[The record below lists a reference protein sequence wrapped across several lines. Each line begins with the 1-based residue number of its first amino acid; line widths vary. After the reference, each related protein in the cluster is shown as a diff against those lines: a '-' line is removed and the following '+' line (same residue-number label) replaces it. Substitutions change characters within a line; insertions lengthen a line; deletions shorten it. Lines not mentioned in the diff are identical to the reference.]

1 MDLYYPGVFASKK
14 ARKSLVVITSLC
26 SVYMLLLKLF
36 VQAQLIMPHSA
47 PLVQGQRAIWRLL
60 WRSPSSPSPECKRL
74 LSNVEIMT
82 KSQDCWAWWLTVG
95 MLPPFSNHASH
106 KHHSPFSPQS
116 LFLQTSCRGRGVLG
130 SFMGQNSAPVSSSS
144 SIGSPKR
151 LCTFTT
157 SLTLD
162 ERLQT
167 SMICKSS
174 TIPWYANPE
183 VKDSS
188 CISSKRFSLYLG
200 LFLLLLSVF
209 NMSENCRDVSK
220 IGNPDREPWYPAGE
234 NIWHFRK
241 LGRIS
246 F

>member
-1 MDLYYPGVFASKK
+1 MYRIYVCQDVYHPEVFASKK
-14 ARKSLVVITSLC
+14 ARKSLVVITSLW
-26 SVYMLLLKLF
+26 SVYVLLLLLKLF
-36 VQAQLIMPHSA
+36 VQAQLIMLHSA

-82 KSQDCWAWWLTVG
+82 KSQDCWAWWLTVV
-95 MLPPFSNHASH
+95 HAAAVL
-106 KHHSPFSPQS
+106 QS
-116 LFLQTSCRGRGVLG
+116 CFPQTSHTLQPTESFLADFIGVIYGSKLGTGVLILINWLAQKVVHFHNIAYLG
-130 SFMGQNSAPVSSSS
+130 
-144 SIGSPKR
+144 R
-151 LCTFTT
+151 T
-157 SLTLD
+157 
-162 ERLQT
+162 
-167 SMICKSS
+167 SS

-188 CISSKRFSLYLG
+188 CISSKPFSLYLG